1 MSSVCLGI
9 VSGKEGMAR
18 NCVCRKSEWHSGW
31 KTRLEPDC
39 EGVYMS
45 VLEEFCFILV
55 TVSQQYFQ
63 SKEVTWSN
71 FNFRTI
77 NSVTI

>member
-1 MSSVCLGI
+1 MNGI
-9 VSGKEGMAR
+9 VAGKLDWSQTVKE
-18 NCVCRKSEWHSGW
+18 
-31 KTRLEPDC
+31 
-39 EGVYMS
+39 YMCLH
-45 VLEEFCFILV
+45 VKEFCFILAM
-55 TVSQQYFQ
+55 VSQQYFQ